1 MDHLAACSLFAPED
15 IEEAEP
21 LMAGEDFAFYCVKVG
36 VWGRCLGGPSVN
48 KV

>member
-1 MDHLAACSLFAPED
+1 MPTLAACSLFAPED

-36 VWGRCLGGPSVN
+36 VWGRYPGRQSVN